1 MGAFP
6 IGDRNRQDQY
16 NYKYQ
21 RRREGFFL
29 VVVLVVVA
37 VATLAAYSFTET
49 MLAYDEATHLSGD
62 HVQTR
67 AAAESGVEMTRLLLS
82 QPADLRDSVGG
93 VLNNPAMFQAV
104 TIVPPETDGRAV
116 NFTIIAP
123 GMDEMGRL
131 AGVRL
136 GLRNESSKLNVNALI
151 ALDKNSDLLMPA
163 MAMMGGGSEGGM
175 LDQATADLEASE
187 LTLPQSLLM
196 SLPGMTIDVADAI
209 LDWLD
214 EDEEARPNG
223 AELEFYSTL
232 PTPYAPKNGPID
244 SVEELLLVRGVTPQL
259 LFGVDANR
267 NGVIDPAEQQMAM
280 VDPNSMASLGW
291 AAFLTVHA
299 QEGNKRRDGTA
310 RIDIN
315 QDDLEA
321 MYDEVS
327 SVIENADYATFIMAY
342 RVAGAA
348 ASGGGAAGTS
358 GGAAGTSGGA
368 AGGGGLGSGGVLGTQ
383 RQLRGPGETGGSPAA
398 SLLQSNRGGGGA
410 GGGASGGGA
419 SGGGASGGGASGG
432 AAGSASEIWTAD
444 AFDQVDLTGGGGTK
458 FSQVLDLIDGSVTL
472 NGKTYMSP
480 FTSDPVQMAAYM
492 PLLMGSLTTQNF
504 QKMPGRININECP
517 AELLYGI
524 PLLDAETA
532 DAILEA
538 RAQAS
543 ESENRR
549 YETWPLVEGLITM
562 ETMRTLM
569 PLVTAGGDV
578 FAAQVIGYHET
589 AAAATRL
596 EVIIDATG
604 PNPRVVQYRDLSHL
618 GRGFDLSVLGIRHFI
633 PDGN

>member
-1 MGAFP
+1 MMKSWQTYRPRPA
-6 IGDRNRQDQY
+6 
-16 NYKYQ
+16 
-21 RRREGFFL
+21 RRRARGFFL
-29 VVVLVVVA
+29 VIVLVVVA

-82 QPADLRDSVGG
+82 QPADMRDSIGG

-104 TIVPPETDGRAV
+104 TIVSPEADGRAV
-116 NFTIIAP
+116 NFSIIAP
-123 GMDEMGRL
+123 GMDETGRL

-151 ALDKNSDLLMPA
+151 ALEKNSDVLMPA
-163 MAMMGGGSEGGM
+163 MALMSGGAGAAGGGI
-175 LDQATADLEASE
+175 LDQAATDLEASD
-187 LTLPQSLLM
+187 LTLAQSLLM
-196 SLPGMTIDVADAI
+196 ALPGMTIDVADAI

-214 EDEEARPNG
+214 EDEEVRPYG
-223 AELEFYSTL
+223 VELEYYSTL

-267 NGVIDPAEQQMAM
+267 NGVIDPAEQQLSM

-291 AAFLTVHA
+291 AAFLTVHG
-299 QEGNKRRDGTA
+299 QEANRRRDGSP
-310 RIDIN
+310 RININ
-315 QDDLEA
+315 QDDLEL
-321 MYDEVS
+321 MYEEVAG
-327 SVIENADYATFIMAY
+327 VVENPDYATFIMAY
-342 RVAGAA
+342 RVSGQSAT
-348 ASGGGAAGTS
+348 AS
-358 GGAAGTSGGA
+358 A
-368 AGGGGLGSGGVLGTQ
+368 AGGATGSESSGTSSGSAGLGSSGVLGRT
-383 RQLRGPGETGGSPAA
+383 RQLRGPGETGAPISGSG
-398 SLLQSNRGGGGA
+398 QSGS
-410 GGGASGGGA
+410 GASGGGN
-419 SGGGASGGGASGG
+419 G
-432 AAGSASEIWTAD
+432 AGSPSEIWTAD
-444 AFDQVDLTGGGGTK
+444 IFDQVDLTGGGGTDY
-458 FSQVLDLIDGSVTL
+458 SQVLDLIDATVTI
-472 NGKTYMSP
+472 GQGDSARTYASP
-480 FTSDPVQMAAYM
+480 FTSDPIQMAAYM
-492 PLLMGSLTTQNF
+492 PLLMESLTTQNF
-504 QKMPGRININECP
+504 TKMPGRININDCP

-524 PLLDAETA
+524 PLLDAESA

-538 RAQAS
+538 RAQPN

-549 YETWPLVEGLITM
+549 YETWPLVEGLITL
-562 ETMRTLM
+562 ETMRSLM

-589 AAAATRL
+589 AATATRL

-633 PDGN
+633 PEGN